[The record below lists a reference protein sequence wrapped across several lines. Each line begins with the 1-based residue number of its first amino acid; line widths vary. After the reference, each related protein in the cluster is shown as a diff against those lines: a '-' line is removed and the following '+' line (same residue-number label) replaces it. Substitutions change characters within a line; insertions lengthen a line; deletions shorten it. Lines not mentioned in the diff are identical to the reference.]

1 MLVAS
6 GVHQGFGLVPQATV
20 QVWSASQAS
29 LIKKTFSLTRQTN
42 PDEAS
47 RFRDAPLPRP
57 S

>member
-1 MLVAS
+1 MLVAL
-6 GVHQGFGLVPQATV
+6 GFGLVPQATV